1 MGVAEIYGNVV
12 KKSGANEAAKRH
24 YHLFCARVD
33 RVLTQEE
40 LNRICFAEL
49 DDIRKRGGLGFKPLP
64 VIKTPQ
70 DRDSWRAVESSNESN
85 KAWREDV
92 HHFAADAGLQMS
104 DKEKQWYGY
113 ITTGKVGNHVGSYLD
128 RLPRKS
134 VEQKAELDVPF

>member
-1 MGVAEIYGNVV
+1 MGVADIYADVV
-12 KKSGANEAAKRH
+12 KKSGGDAATRH
-24 YHLFCARVD
+24 YHLLCARAD
-33 RVLTQEE
+33 RRLRLEE

-49 DDIRKRGGLGFKPLP
+49 EDIRKKGGLGFKPLP
-64 VIKTPQ
+64 TIKTPH
-70 DRDSWRAVESSNESN
+70 DLDVWRAVESSNESN

-104 DKEKQWYGY
+104 DKEKQWYDY